1 MYIRRKKKS
10 EFLQKY
16 TQPILEY
23 KIDSWYESDVF
34 PWLLLFDWFLIASSR
49 HCNDVLLPWSWYR
62 NCLKWKIASNAVDGT
77 VGSRRSSFTDIFL
90 NNVWKFPNNSTTVF
104 YMLYWK
110 VYNAL
115 LNLFLPKQNLQ
126 GDVLCWELA
135 WRALGICGCGEGWR
149 EAEQQ
154 PVMPGS
160 AGIQELWQSYPVIQV
175 CWAAA
180 IREVQVKH
188 SLQGEGGFVLF
199 PDPFY
204 LKMEKWTQ
212 RACRGET
219 SIKGK

>member
-10 EFLQKY
+10 EFFQKY

-34 PWLLLFDWFLIASSR
+34 PWLLLFGWFLIASSR

-115 LNLFLPKQNLQ
+115 LNLFLPKKTFREMFCVGSWHGGPLASV
-126 GDVLCWELA
+126 DVVRAGGRLSSCRWCRARPASRSCGRAIPWSRCAELLPSE
-135 WRALGICGCGEGWR
+135 RYR
-149 EAEQQ
+149 
-154 PVMPGS
+154 
-160 AGIQELWQSYPVIQV
+160 
-175 CWAAA
+175 
-180 IREVQVKH
+180 
-188 SLQGEGGFVLF
+188 
-199 PDPFY
+199 
-204 LKMEKWTQ
+204 
-212 RACRGET
+212 
-219 SIKGK
+219 